1 VFDDDYMYISF
12 ESPEGLKMSVK
23 PKFPM
28 TNGTQLA
35 RKMKGKSL
43 NTDTD
48 EDHMKAMQAMM
59 DES

>member
-1 VFDDDYMYISF
+1 MYISF

-35 RKMKGKSL
+35 RKMKGKAL